1 MDFAILMM
9 VETTQSHSP
18 LTDRRTTFSFPIQIT
33 NWSFFNVDCSIAICH
48 RIYTIYM
55 KSTTIMAAV
64 LLLLLGFVVIT
75 TNHAYACEYDCG
87 LGLGLRFH
95 TYHWG
100 FYHWHWGIGF
110 YHWPWHWGTPCCSTY
125 EPMTLTPIGLHIWY
139 CKCPLSRYILLY
151 FHIYNVSHI
160 RSLIALSV

>member
-1 MDFAILMM
+1 MDFAILM
-9 VETTQSHSP
+9 ETNQSHFLFRYKSP
-18 LTDRRTTFSFPIQIT
+18 FGLSSLR
-33 NWSFFNVDCSIAICH
+33 VDCSIKAICH
-48 RIYTIYM
+48 RIYVIYM
-55 KSTTIMAAV
+55 KYTTIMAVV

-95 TYHWG
+95 TYYWG

-151 FHIYNVSHI
+151 FHIYNVLHI
-160 RSLIALSV
+160 RS